1 MNANEAEIRALHG
14 RLLAAWNARDAKAF
28 GDQFTEDGEQVG
40 YDGSQVAGAAV
51 ITDNIGQI
59 FADHP
64 TARYLALVRSVRFV
78 TAEVA
83 VLRAEVGMVPP
94 GGDDINPDRNAVQSL
109 VAVAGP
115 DGWRLLDW
123 AEPQQ
128 IWSRSLDLLPQN
140 FPKQCARTSKSFSR
154 HHSG

>member
-40 YDGSQVAGAAV
+40 YDGSQVAGAAA

-59 FADHP
+59 FAHHP

-78 TAEVA
+78 TVEVA

-115 DGWRLLDW
+115 DGWRVALFHNTPAQFHGRPEASEALTTELR
-123 AEPQQ
+123 AA
-128 IWSRSLDLLPQN
+128 L
-140 FPKQCARTSKSFSR
+140 AAA
-154 HHSG
+154 G